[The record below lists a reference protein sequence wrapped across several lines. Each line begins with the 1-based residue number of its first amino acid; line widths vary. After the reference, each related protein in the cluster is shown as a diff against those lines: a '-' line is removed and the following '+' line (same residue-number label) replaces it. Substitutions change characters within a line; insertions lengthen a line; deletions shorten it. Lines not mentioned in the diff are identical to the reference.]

1 MNFFRV
7 AILCTL
13 VLVVALLFYCVFELL
28 PNQQAAYAQYNEA
41 KLARDEAARKAET
54 QSVDEAPQS
63 PAQPQKSASEQAYEQ
78 TMQDQ
83 EYDVLAQSLK
93 KQSEQNAA
101 GGAELK
107 TEDTLI
113 GKVTEVAAAD
123 AGGYLI
129 LKLAADTYTLKGE
142 TRQVGEGTKLY
153 VACSNGCYLEV
164 TVSPTMDRANK
175 EFLAY
180 VTEGSFNVPAGLGVE
195 PPTPQVGDGV
205 FYWSEFHDI
214 PQKPTF

>member
-1 MNFFRV
+1 MNFFR
-7 AILCTL
+7 ATILCIMVLFLATL
-13 VLVVALLFYCVFELL
+13 SYVVVVKLDKIESDYKNYKEAEEAENLANKEKE
-28 PNQQAAYAQYNEA
+28 QAAPVEQ
-41 KLARDEAARKAET
+41 
-54 QSVDEAPQS
+54 VV
-63 PAQPQKSASEQAYEQ
+63 PAQPQQSASEQAYEK
-78 TMQDQ
+78 TMEDQ
-83 EYDVLAQSLK
+83 EYDILAQGLK
-93 KQSEQNAA
+93 KQSEQN
-101 GGAELK
+101 AELK

-113 GKVTEVAAAD
+113 GKVTEVASAD

-129 LKLAADTYTLKGE
+129 LKLAFDTYTLKGE
-142 TRQVGEGTKLY
+142 SKQVGEGTKLY

-205 FYWSEFHDI
+205 FYWSKFHDI

>member
-1 MNFFRV
+1 MNFFR
-7 AILCTL
+7 ASILCIMVLFLATL
-13 VLVVALLFYCVFELL
+13 SYFVVVKLDKIEADYKNYKEAEAAE
-28 PNQQAAYAQYNEA
+28 NQANAEKEQQAAPVEQ
-41 KLARDEAARKAET
+41 
-54 QSVDEAPQS
+54 VAPV
-63 PAQPQKSASEQAYEQ
+63 QPQKSASEQAYEK
-78 TMQDQ
+78 TMEDQ
-83 EYDVLAQSLK
+83 EYAILAQGLK
-93 KQSEQNAA
+93 KQSEQNA
-101 GGAELK
+101 ELQM
-107 TEDTLI
+107 EDTLI

-142 TRQVGEGTKLY
+142 TKQVGEGTKLY

-205 FYWSEFHDI
+205 FYWSKFHDI

>member
-1 MNFFRV
+1 MNFFR
-7 AILCTL
+7 ASILCIMVLFLATL
-13 VLVVALLFYCVFELL
+13 SYFVVVKLDKIEADYKNYKEAEAAE
-28 PNQQAAYAQYNEA
+28 NQANTEKEQQAAPVEQ
-41 KLARDEAARKAET
+41 
-54 QSVDEAPQS
+54 VAPV
-63 PAQPQKSASEQAYEQ
+63 QPQKSASEQAYEK
-78 TMQDQ
+78 TMEDQ
-83 EYDVLAQSLK
+83 EYTILAQGLK
-93 KQSEQNAA
+93 KQSEQNA
-101 GGAELK
+101 ELQM
-107 TEDTLI
+107 EDTLI

-142 TRQVGEGTKLY
+142 TKQVGEGTKLY

-205 FYWSEFHDI
+205 FYWSKFHDI